1 MTPTLL
7 VVMCAYNEESHIRAS
22 IDSVIRNTFENF
34 KLIVIDDGSTD
45 LTPQILNEFY
55 KNDSRI
61 TVIRNTENVG
71 IAMSTNIALRNCN
84 TDFVA
89 IMDADDVSLPERF
102 EVQINYLRS
111 HPEID
116 VVGSSMFTMSG
127 IENNEVRA
135 ARHHDLRNSLLK
147 ENIVFNPTVMFR
159 GGIVEKGLFYC
170 NPRFRYTHDYQIW
183 TRLAVTCKFANIE
196 QPLVIYRDNKSAGD
210 SNSSSNPFRR
220 EVEVVALRTLLLL
233 RLITSGNFEI
243 VQIRYYFASLVK
255 GSTPAFLGIFK
266 QWLRRIKL

>member
-34 KLIVIDDGSTD
+34 TLIVIDDGSTD
-45 LTPQILNEFY
+45 STPQILREFS
-55 KNDSRI
+55 KSDSRI
-61 TVIRNTENVG
+61 RVVRNTMNVG
-71 IAMSTNIALRNCN
+71 IAMSTNIALQNCN

-89 IMDADDVSLPERF
+89 IMDADDISLPDRF
-102 EVQINYLRS
+102 EVQIDYLSR

-116 VVGSSMFTMSG
+116 VVGSSMFTLSG
-127 IENNEVRA
+127 IESNEVRV

-159 GGIVEKGLFYC
+159 SGIVEKGLYYC
-170 NPRFRYTHDYQIW
+170 NPRYRYTHDYQIW
-183 TRLAVTCKFANIE
+183 TKLAITCKFANIE
-196 QPLVIYRDNKSAGD
+196 QPLVIYRDNKSSTN
-210 SNSSSNPFRR
+210 SNSSRNPFRR
-220 EVEVVALRTLLLL
+220 EVEVLTLRTLLLL
-233 RLITSGNFEI
+233 RLITTGNFEL
-243 VQIRYYFASLVK
+243 VQFRYYLASIVK

-266 QWLRRIKL
+266 QWLSRIRS